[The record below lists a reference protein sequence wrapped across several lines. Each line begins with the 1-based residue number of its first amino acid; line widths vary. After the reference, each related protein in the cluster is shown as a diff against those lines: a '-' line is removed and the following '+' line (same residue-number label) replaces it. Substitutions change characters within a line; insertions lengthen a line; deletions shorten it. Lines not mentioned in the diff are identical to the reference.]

1 MIAQKRW
8 KLHVQH
14 KEVSDKLAE
23 TLNISPIIAQLL
35 LNRNITT
42 LNQAI
47 DFLDESPKETQFQ
60 IEKLASLYS
69 LIKACIDK
77 NKPIFVYGD
86 YDVDGMTSTAM
97 MVKCLTSLGAIVR
110 YKLPHRFKDG
120 YGLNKGIVNLIK
132 EEGCSLFITLDC
144 GITNVDEIALIKQ
157 ETDVNVII
165 IDHHQIPN
173 PAPNADMTLNSKEP
187 DTPLALQELCTAG
200 LVYKLV
206 SYIQT
211 QDARIDIKYYLLLA
225 AIGTVAD
232 VVSLQGENRRI
243 VKAGLRLLYDVKNRG
258 LLALLKEANWNK
270 KGLSVYDVGF
280 VIGPR
285 LNASG
290 RLSSANYG
298 VELLLT
304 QDNDKAKEIAQ
315 YLERIN
321 HQRRELDRHVVAES
335 MDLVNGSSDYQQ
347 QSVLVLGKHDWHA
360 GVIGIAASKL
370 VAEYSKPVVIVGIDD
385 TIARGSA
392 RSMGDV
398 NIYQL
403 LKECSHLFTSFGGH
417 KLAAGFSLK
426 PENFGKFK
434 ETLENIVKTSITKD
448 ILVDSMSL
456 DMKLETSDISFDLID
471 TLDTLGPF
479 GHGNPNPT
487 FYSDQFKVIDSK
499 LVGNGKHLKVTLQ
512 DEKTNQCFDGIG
524 FNLAN
529 KLSVVYNKTNH
540 IAYSI
545 ERNEW
550 NNQEKIQINI
560 KDIK

>member
-243 VKAGLRLLYDVKNRG
+243 VKAGLQLLYDVKNRG

-270 KGLSVYDVGF
+270 K
-280 VIGPR
+280 
-285 LNASG
+285 AC
-290 RLSSANYG
+290 
-298 VELLLT
+298 
-304 QDNDKAKEIAQ
+304 Q
-315 YLERIN
+315 Y
-321 HQRRELDRHVVAES
+321 
-335 MDLVNGSSDYQQ
+335 M
-347 QSVLVLGKHDWHA
+347 
-360 GVIGIAASKL
+360 
-370 VAEYSKPVVIVGIDD
+370 
-385 TIARGSA
+385 
-392 RSMGDV
+392 M
-398 NIYQL
+398 
-403 LKECSHLFTSFGGH
+403 
-417 KLAAGFSLK
+417 
-426 PENFGKFK
+426 
-434 ETLENIVKTSITKD
+434 
-448 ILVDSMSL
+448 
-456 DMKLETSDISFDLID
+456 
-471 TLDTLGPF
+471 
-479 GHGNPNPT
+479 
-487 FYSDQFKVIDSK
+487 
-499 LVGNGKHLKVTLQ
+499 
-512 DEKTNQCFDGIG
+512 
-524 FNLAN
+524 
-529 KLSVVYNKTNH
+529 
-540 IAYSI
+540 
-545 ERNEW
+545 
-550 NNQEKIQINI
+550 
-560 KDIK
+560 